1 MAGVLRRVVLGGVA
15 AATLVA
21 AFPALA
27 QPTVRGS
34 VTGELSRGRRVRFSV
49 TATHPDGWQ
58 SLETIQVVLSL
69 RGVPLEELSY
79 EIDNTTVWA
88 GGASALVGTGDQATG
103 SFFAID
109 ALNVEVTTGGDRLGL
124 KLVASLLDNVPEGAR
139 FEFVAEDVAGQEA
152 AVRRVAVIP
161 EESGGFPWATVAVA
175 VAAALLAGGFL
186 GSRVATHRRPPS
198 KSIYQDVAR
207 RIVEERRQRG
217 EGPGA

>member
-1 MAGVLRRVVLGGVA
+1 MAGVLRKLVVGGVA
-15 AATLVA
+15 AATLGA
-21 AFPALA
+21 TLPALA

-34 VTGELSRGRRVRFSV
+34 VTGELSRGRRVRFAV

-58 SLETIQVVLSL
+58 SLESIQVVLSL

-88 GGASALVGTGDQATG
+88 GGASALVGTGDQARG
-103 SFFAID
+103 RFFAID
-109 ALNVEVTTGGDRLGL
+109 ALDVEVTTGGDRLGL
-124 KLVASLLDNVPEGAR
+124 RLVASLLDNVPDGAR
-139 FEFVAEDVAGQEA
+139 FEFVAEDVTDQEA
-152 AVRRVAVIP
+152 VVRRVAVTP
-161 EESGGFPWATVAVA
+161 EESGGFPWAPVAVA

-217 EGPGA
+217 EGSGG